1 MAKVIHDLTVGRDFD
16 SSRGF
21 DFRLPMFEMPSDDY
35 SDFKNELVLTG
46 DWMQRDSKRFV
57 KDFEGEGNICDCCG
71 SFVRIKPWDFKKVG
85 KLCDTCEKMMKH
97 MHSEE
102 FSGYPDV
109 VVGTTD
115 TDFILNSI
123 KPWNFKEDRE
133 EPINNVLLWD

>member
-1 MAKVIHDLTVGRDFD
+1 MAKIVHDLTTNGDFGG
-16 SSRGF
+16 SRGSF
-21 DFRLPMFEMPSDDY
+21 ILPRFRMPSDDY
-35 SDFKNELVLTG
+35 SDYKDELVLTG
-46 DWMQRDSKRFV
+46 DWMRRDSKRFI
-57 KDFEGEGNICDCCG
+57 KDYEGEGNICDCCG

-85 KLCDTCEKMMKH
+85 KLCDTCEKMLEH

-102 FSGYPDV
+102 FSDYPDV

-115 TDFILNSI
+115 I